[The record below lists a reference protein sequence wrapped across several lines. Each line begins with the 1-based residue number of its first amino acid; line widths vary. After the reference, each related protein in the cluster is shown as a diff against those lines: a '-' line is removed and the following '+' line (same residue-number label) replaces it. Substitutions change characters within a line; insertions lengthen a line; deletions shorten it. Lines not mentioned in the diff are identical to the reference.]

1 MYSPTEHAAD
11 QKRLKKVLFDLL
23 CTGKNGEQFII
34 EMQRARQPNFRD
46 RAIFYTSRLINEQ
59 LPKGRDQWKIK
70 LKEVYLIAILEFSFE
85 ESNPDQY
92 QHSVSLNYK
101 DTGKIFYDKL
111 FYKFIELSKF
121 VKNEE
126 DLETD
131 LDGWLYLLKHMGHL
145 EKIPVFLN
153 RGIFQKVFKIAEIAN
168 LTKEEKKC
176 SILE

>member
-1 MYSPTEHAAD
+1 MEYKNARFINPLTDFGFKHIFGNEQNKDILIDFLNQLFKGEKEIVDLMYSPTEHAAD
-11 QKRLKKVLFDLL
+11 QKQLKKVLFDLL

-101 DTGKIFYDKL
+101 DTGKVFYDKL
-111 FYKFIELSKF
+111 FYKLL
-121 VKNEE
+121 N
-126 DLETD
+126 
-131 LDGWLYLLKHMGHL
+131 YL
-145 EKIPVFLN
+145 
-153 RGIFQKVFKIAEIAN
+153 N
-168 LTKEEKKC
+168 L
-176 SILE
+176 